1 MVQTKSTTN
10 KRTFKHLT
18 AFDRGQMAA
27 LHNEG
32 KSLQEIADV
41 IGCHKSTVCRE
52 LKRGMVQ
59 QMKSDRTYYKAYFP
73 ETAQIRYENN
83 RKACGAKLKLDSAID
98 FIQFV
103 EKKIL
108 DDDWSPDA
116 ACGHAKLHSTY
127 GEQIVCT
134 KTIYNYIDKG
144 LIAVKNIDLP
154 NNFA

>member
-59 QMKSDRTYYKAYFP
+59 QKALEDGVLTP
-73 ETAQIRYENN
+73 YE
-83 RKACGAKLKLDSAID
+83 KQAM
-98 FIQFV
+98 
-103 EKKIL
+103 
-108 DDDWSPDA
+108 
-116 ACGHAKLHSTY
+116 
-127 GEQIVCT
+127 
-134 KTIYNYIDKG
+134 
-144 LIAVKNIDLP
+144 
-154 NNFA
+154 